1 MEQTI
6 GEILK
11 RARQLKGYTLDDLQQ
26 ITKIQKKYLI
36 AIEENDFDLM
46 PGDFYTRAFI
56 KQVAETV
63 GVDGVRLLEEFEL
76 ETPKNPGEIPEEESV
91 LADKKFI
98 SSRLSN
104 NREAQTSV
112 TKAWGQFKNY

>member
-11 RARQLKGYTLDDLQQ
+11 RARQQKGYTLDDLQQ

-46 PGDFYTRAFI
+46 PGDFYT
-56 KQVAETV
+56 VH
-63 GVDGVRLLEEFEL
+63 LLS
-76 ETPKNPGEIPEEESV
+76 K
-91 LADKKFI
+91 
-98 SSRLSN
+98 
-104 NREAQTSV
+104 
-112 TKAWGQFKNY
+112 

>member
-11 RARQLKGYTLDDLQQ
+11 RARQQKGYTLDDLQQ

-46 PGDFYTRAFI
+46 PGDVYKRQI
-56 KQVAETV
+56 
-63 GVDGVRLLEEFEL
+63 
-76 ETPKNPGEIPEEESV
+76 
-91 LADKKFI
+91 
-98 SSRLSN
+98 
-104 NREAQTSV
+104 
-112 TKAWGQFKNY
+112 